1 MKQMYRIAVSFM
13 MCLIL
18 TSAVIGSP
26 SIQQINP
33 NAKIDWTNHL
43 YVATGQGA
51 IPSAQEV
58 PNRARARLKAEGYAR
73 AAAIANLLMAIKG
86 TTISYE
92 AIGKDY
98 MADETIRHRIEG
110 FVNNVEVV
118 STEELMYEGD
128 KIIKVKVRAPM
139 FGENAPGSVLLEEM
153 VERDQQETTEAIADS
168 NVRVILK
175 PDAKPVKTPES
186 TNKPA
191 QETATTSSSIEIL
204 ASTGP
209 YTSLIIDCTGYKLD
223 RCMSP
228 KIRRADGS
236 EVWGTVKA
244 DYDFVE
250 DCGIVVY
257 ATSLAEAKKNSRSG
271 SNPLVLKAT
280 GRAGGKFYSDP
291 VITNADADL
300 LLAKNAQSGF
310 LDKYNVIFVKDGRL

>member
-1 MKQMYRIAVSFM
+1 MRQMYLITISFM
-13 MCLIL
+13 MCLVL
-18 TSAVIGSP
+18 ASAAITGP

-33 NAKIDWTNHL
+33 NSKIDWTNHL

-51 IPSAQEV
+51 MPSIQEE
-58 PNRARARLKAEGYAR
+58 PNRARAKLKAEGYAR

-153 VERDQQETTEAIADS
+153 VERDQQEAIADS
-168 NVRVILK
+168 PVKVILK
-175 PDAKPVKTPES
+175 PDAKP
-186 TNKPA
+186 A
-191 QETATTSSSIEIL
+191 QQETSAISP
-204 ASTGP
+204 STGP

-250 DCGIVVY
+250 ECGIVVY
-257 ATSLAEAKKNSRSG
+257 ATSLEEAKKNSRSG
-271 SNPLVLKAT
+271 SNPLILKAT

-291 VITNADADL
+291 VITDADASL

-310 LDKYNVIFVKDGRL
+310 LDKYNVIFVKDGKL